1 MVFLFIMQRVHV
13 RDLDLNLL
21 PVLDALLTERHLTRA
36 SRRLGLSQSATS
48 HALGRLREALGDP
61 LFVRATSGLI
71 PTERALALE
80 APLRDALAAIARTV
94 SPPAAFD
101 PATARRGF
109 SFATADYGA
118 YALLP
123 TLMERVA
130 REAPGVDIWVRPVA
144 DNAAEQ
150 LARGDVDALVMPMF
164 GDIPA
169 ALHVRKL
176 FDERFVGIA
185 RRGHPL
191 LRDGAMSLEDWVS
204 VGHIFIAPRGRPG
217 GVVDT
222 ALAQQ
227 GLKRRVSL
235 AVPQFLVAPHVVTR
249 TDLVGVLGARL
260 AESLAETL
268 PLALFE
274 PPIPL
279 PGFPTHLVWHARLHD
294 DPAQKWFRRC
304 VRESVQARVAREAR

>member
-1 MVFLFIMQRVHV
+1 MGAVILVALATGALAQTRRPTPHEALDVATAPV
-13 RDLDLNLL
+13 RAA
-21 PVLDALLTERHLTRA
+21 LDALRTLDAPSAATLAGA
-36 SRRLGLSQSATS
+36 SSAIDPIT
-48 HALGRLREALGDP
+48 LGRVAQDP
-61 LFVRATSGLI
+61 AARAELI
-71 PTERALALE
+71 
-80 APLRDALAAIARTV
+80 RDRRTRLAALPSAIA
-94 SPPAAFD
+94 S
-101 PATARRGF
+101 
-109 SFATADYGA
+109 
-118 YALLP
+118 
-123 TLMERVA
+123 
-130 REAPGVDIWVRPVA
+130 
-144 DNAAEQ
+144 
-150 LARGDVDALVMPMF
+150 GDVDALVVPMF

-169 ALHVRKL
+169 ALHLRKL

-191 LRDGAMSLEDWVS
+191 LRDGTMSLEDWVS
-204 VGHIFIAPRGRPG
+204 VGHVFIAPRGRPG

-268 PLALFE
+268 PLVLFE

-279 PGFPTHLVWHARLHD
+279 PGFPTHLVWHARLHE